1 MKDVLKKYLVPLLLA
16 ITGVGLLLSTVLLK
30 NMAYDAESVANR
42 VEKRIERRVKVLD
55 SFAQQMLQADP
66 TTWTT
71 LRNLPSDM
79 VVYRY
84 VCDTLQCWGNQFPVL
99 NDDIRNK
106 IRFQW
111 INRPETSMNSPLND
125 IQEELSFVSL
135 GSHWYL
141 AKWMAKGE
149 LTEVI
154 AAIEI
159 CTSYQEGELETVNKK
174 LGIPQDLLI
183 LPIAGNPGATVKY
196 GDKALFTLI
205 SNGVSHSYSEACTWM
220 RWLALLAICA
230 AALSLLYV
238 SRRWREFIIC
248 IIMLI
253 GCYGIASLWGLQM
266 EGSSTL
272 FSPATYAGKGLW
284 WSFGALGLLN
294 LLIFNLVASIF
305 MMRHH
310 MVECESRRAQISH
323 TAVLILMFIG
333 IIVYTVFSVYDLMS
347 NSSITLELR
356 WFQRGILRTLLAQL
370 FYGLLLASLMMLL
383 YMLSTSIKK
392 LIRVRLR
399 FMSIASLSLG
409 ALIFSAMLFGISA
422 KMGFDKE
429 CSRVNVWANRLSVDR
444 NLTLEMQILMVEDAI
459 AHDEII
465 PVFADLQEASGMIN
479 RQVST
484 NYFANIESDYDVVV
498 SVCNNDDEECNAY
511 FNSKL
516 LGGTQVGPGS
526 RFVCN
531 YDNNGRSSYA
541 GTYMYRSKNG
551 LLVRML
557 VEILS
562 RASKEDNGYYSIFD
576 RGGNPGDVVMPEYY
590 SHAKYKDGV
599 LASYKGNVA
608 YPTILSEPYA
618 SQIAAEKTFFRTDGY
633 IHFLRKVSE
642 EETMIIS
649 RRNRSSL
656 ASVTAFLSIF
666 AIMFLILTPLLRYSR
681 SKEKEKKKNFK
692 RQIRW
697 ALTGIVASALAI
709 LAFVSVKFVFDRNR
723 IDSMNVMSE
732 KISAIQTIME
742 SRTQGIEHLSQVD
755 KTEWMNL
762 LQNVASTTKSDLS
775 LFTPKGNVYLS
786 TVAEMYELNLLDFR
800 LDGEVYNTLV
810 NNHQRICIHK
820 EETDGKRYYALY
832 APILSKS
839 GSILAIVSTPFNRDG
854 ELMREAL
861 PHAILL
867 IILLLAIII
876 ITSTIA
882 SQIIARIFEPL
893 SKVTKVMDAAGTE
906 GLETIEYSGEDEIST
921 LVDAYNRM
929 VEVIDESN
937 KVLAQN
943 ERDKAWSAMARQVA
957 HEIKNPLT
965 PMNLEIQKLILM
977 KQRGNPLWIEKF
989 DESAR
994 IILEHINILTATAN
1008 EFSTFAK
1015 LYTEDP
1021 VEIDLN
1027 QMLEDQISFF
1037 SNKEN
1042 IEITYLGF
1050 KEAVIMGP
1058 KPQLIRVFVNLLTNA
1073 TQAIENADGNGQI
1086 RVELRNNED
1095 CYEISVEDSG
1105 PGVPEEN
1112 IDKLFTPN
1120 FTTKN
1125 SGTGLGLAISRNIV
1139 EKCNGSIGYKKS
1151 FNLNGAC
1158 FTVRLPKTQ
1167 TNA

>member
-1 MKDVLKKYLVPLLLA
+1 MREMLKKYLAPLLLA
-16 ITGVGLLLSTVLLK
+16 LIGAGLLLSAMIVRK
-30 NMAYDAESVANR
+30 MSYDAEKVAAR
-42 VEKRIERRVKVLD
+42 VERKIERRVKKLD
-55 SFAQQMLQADP
+55 AFAQQMLQADP
-66 TTWTT
+66 DAWTT
-71 LRNLPSDM
+71 LDKLPDDM
-79 VVYRY
+79 VIYRY
-84 VCDTLQCWGNQFPVL
+84 VCDTLQCWNNQFPVL

-111 INRPETSMNSPLND
+111 INRPETSMNSPLNE
-125 IQEELSFVSL
+125 IQEDLSFVSL

-159 CTSYQEGELETVNKK
+159 CTAYQEGEVETVNGR
-174 LGIPQDLLI
+174 LGIPNDLLI
-183 LPIAGNPGATVKY
+183 YPVAGNPGATVKY
-196 GDKALFTLI
+196 RDKALFTL
-205 SNGVSHSYSEACTWM
+205 VSDSSSHHYDTAGSWLKWM
-220 RWLALLAICA
+220 ALLAICA
-230 AALSLLYV
+230 AAILLLRA
-238 SRRWREFIIC
+238 SRSWREFIIC
-248 IIMLI
+248 VAMLL
-253 GCYGIASLWGLQM
+253 GCYAVASLWGLQA
-266 EGSSTL
+266 ENSSL
-272 FSPATYAGKGLW
+272 FSPATYAGKFLW
-284 WSFGALGLLN
+284 WSFGALGILN
-294 LLIFNLVASIF
+294 LLIFCLTSSLF
-305 MMRHH
+305 MMRHKLE
-310 MVECESRRAQISH
+310 ECRSDAGRIAH
-323 TAVLILMFIG
+323 NILLALFFIG
-333 IIVYTVFSVYDLMS
+333 ILVYTVFSVYDLMN
-347 NSSITLELR
+347 NSSISLELR
-356 WFQRGILRTLLAQL
+356 WFRRGILRSVLAL
-370 FYGLLLASLMMLL
+370 VFYGLLLSSQMMLL
-383 YMLSTSIKK
+383 YMLSPAIQK
-392 LIRVRLR
+392 LVKVKLR
-399 FMSIASLSLG
+399 FMNIASLSLG
-409 ALIFSAMLFGISA
+409 ALVFSSILFGISA

-429 CSRVNVWANRLSVDR
+429 CSRVSVWANRLSVDR
-444 NLTLEMQILMVEDAI
+444 NLTLEMQILMVEEAI
-459 AHDEII
+459 AHDEVI
-465 PVFADLQEASGMIN
+465 PMFADLPEATGLIN
-479 RQVST
+479 RQITT
-484 NYFANIESDYDVVV
+484 NYFANIESEYDVVV
-498 SVCNNDDEECNAY
+498 SVCNHDDAECNAL

-516 LGGTQVGPGS
+516 IGGTPVGPGS

-541 GTYMYRSKNG
+541 GTYMYRSNGG

-590 SHAKYKDGV
+590 SHAKYNEGV
-599 LASYKGNVA
+599 LASYKGSVA
-608 YPTILSEPYA
+608 YPTILSEPYLKEVEA
-618 SQIAAEKTFFRTDGY
+618 GKKFFRENGY
-633 IHFLRKVSE
+633 IHFLRTVSD
-642 EETMIIS
+642 EETVIIS

-656 ASVTAFLSIF
+656 AVITSFLSIF
-666 AIMFLILTPLLRYSR
+666 AIMFLMLTPMLRYGR
-681 SKEKEKKKNFK
+681 AKEKESKKNFK

-697 ALTGIVASALAI
+697 TLTGIVAMALAI

-742 SRTQGIEHLSQVD
+742 SRCQGVEHLSQVD

-800 LDGEVYNTLV
+800 IDGEVYNTLV

-832 APILSKS
+832 APILNKN
-839 GSILAIVSTPFNRDG
+839 GSTLAIVSTPFNRDS

-876 ITSTIA
+876 ITSTVA

-906 GLETIEYSGEDEIST
+906 GLEKIEYRGEDEIST

-965 PMNLEIQKLILM
+965 PMNLEIQKLLLM
-977 KQRGNPLWIEKF
+977 KQRGNPMWMEKF
-989 DESAR
+989 EESAR
-994 IILEHINILTATAN
+994 IVLEHINILTETAN

-1027 QMLEDQISFF
+1027 GMLEDQISFF
-1037 SNKEN
+1037 SNREN

-1050 KEAVIMGP
+1050 KEAFIRGP

-1073 TQAIENADGNGQI
+1073 TQAIENAEGSGQI
-1086 RVELRNNED
+1086 RVELRNGENA
-1095 CYEISVEDSG
+1095 YEISVEDSG
-1105 PGVPEEN
+1105 PGVPEDN

-1139 EKCNGSIGYKKS
+1139 DKCNGSISYKKS
-1151 FNLNGAC
+1151 FNLGGAC
-1158 FTVRLPKTQ
+1158 FTVCLPKTQ
-1167 TNA
+1167 KNA